1 MKAFG
6 CLLIVVLEI
15 LFFYLIGEYM
25 AHRNDPVTS
34 AADSIHQT
42 MNSENVNNESSSDIG
57 TYVGPYTDRNG
68 HFHQGHVRRHYSTH
82 PKAVLNRARSRYY
95 NHTHIRKHSR

>member
-1 MKAFG
+1 MRAAG

-25 AHRNDPVTS
+25 AHRNDVATNPMDSTYQTNNSSNIGVESTS
-34 AADSIHQT
+34 S
-42 MNSENVNNESSSDIG
+42 IG

-68 HFHQGHVRRHYSTH
+68 RFHKGHVRKKHSTH
-82 PKAVLNRARSRYY
+82 KNAVLNRARSRYY
-95 NHTHIRKHSR
+95 NRTHARKRSH